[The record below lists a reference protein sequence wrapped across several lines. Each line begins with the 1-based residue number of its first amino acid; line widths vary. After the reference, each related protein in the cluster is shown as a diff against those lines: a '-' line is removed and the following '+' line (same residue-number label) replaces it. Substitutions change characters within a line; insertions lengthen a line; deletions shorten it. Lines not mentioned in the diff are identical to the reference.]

1 MGRIRKAKTVK
12 RTRKKSVADGPARN
26 GKALEEDLYHPLRDY
41 LVTQGYTV
49 RGEVRHCDVV
59 AMKDGAM
66 LVIEMKRNFT
76 VDLLIQAAR
85 RQPYADGVYVA
96 IPRPAEGLHTKHWRG
111 VRHLLRRL
119 EIGLILV
126 ALEMRPPL
134 VEVLFHPGPYQRRQD
149 KKKKRAVLREAAGR
163 SGDYNPGGSTR
174 RKLVTAYRERAIH
187 IACCLAERGPLS
199 PKALRALGTGPKTGS
214 ILSSNYYD
222 WFERI
227 GRGVYAL
234 KQTGREALAS
244 YPDLAGRFIRELP
257 PVATD

>member
-1 MGRIRKAKTVK
+1 MAKAKRTKKAEGPKVK
-12 RTRKKSVADGPARN
+12 AARGVAGRN
-26 GKALEEDLYHPLRDY
+26 GKALEEDLYRPLRDY
-41 LVTQGYTV
+41 LVAQGYTV
-49 RGEVRHCDVV
+49 RGEVKHCDVV
-59 AMKDGAM
+59 ALKDGAM

-174 RKLVTAYRERAIH
+174 RQLVTAYRERAIH

-222 WFERI
+222 WFERVE
-227 GRGVYAL
+227 RGVYAL
-234 KQTGREALAS
+234 KQTGRDAIAC
-244 YPDLAGRFIRELP
+244 YPDLAERFIKELP
-257 PVATD
+257 PVVPD